1 MRDNFVKL
9 IWNNPIKI
17 YQNMFRRY
25 YDTTEFDFSE
35 LDTSLVTNMFI
46 FFWYFTGYKNTVKLE
61 IVRKFFF
68 EIYTCFRKIRTIFGF

>member
-25 YDTTEFDFSE
+25 YDITEFDFSE

-46 FFWYFTGYKNTVKLE
+46 LF
-61 IVRKFFF
+61 
-68 EIYTCFRKIRTIFGF
+68 